1 MVMVTTDEG
10 VRYSDGTLLQ
20 TTASLADKVLEY
32 DSDGGHGDNND
43 GDVVD
48 GGYGD
53 NDDGSDKG
61 GDNGYV
67 DDGSRG
73 DNGLFQE
80 ALINARERGFRIS
93 YSLNPC

>member
-1 MVMVTTDEG
+1 MEP
-10 VRYSDGTLLQ
+10 SFKPLLLWQ
-20 TTASLADKVLEY
+20 IKQ
-32 DSDGGHGDNND
+32 DS
-43 GDVVD
+43 DVVD